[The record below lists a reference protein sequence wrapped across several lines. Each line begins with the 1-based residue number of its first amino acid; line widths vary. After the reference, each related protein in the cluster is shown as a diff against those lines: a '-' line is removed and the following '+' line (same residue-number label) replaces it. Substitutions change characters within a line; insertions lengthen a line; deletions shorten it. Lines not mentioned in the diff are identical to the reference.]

1 MSNLR
6 VAIIGAGRVRESGK
20 RTGFGTAHNHV
31 RGWIA
36 APNCEVVAVADI
48 VEENARVFAD
58 EYSIPQIFT
67 DYATMLRE
75 VKPDCVSLCVWPH
88 LHAPMVIA
96 CAKAGVKLIHC
107 EKPMAPTWGE
117 AKAMVRACEKAKCQ
131 LTFNHQN
138 RFEERWNTAKRL
150 LDEGVIGTLRRMEG
164 HWGDMFDVGTH
175 WLDLFNMY
183 NNETPADWVLAQIHR
198 DGDPK
203 SFGVSVE
210 SQAMVHV
217 HYTNDV
223 YGLLLMGAGHT
234 IWAEHRLLGTDG
246 IIEVAWP
253 EVRVWGKNDIE
264 PRILPGEASENPVT
278 DTIVELVDAY
288 RAGREPATSA
298 VKALRATEIIFATY
312 ESSRRRGRV
321 DLPLT
326 IDGNPLH
333 AMIEAGEI

>member
-1 MSNLR
+1 MSKLR
-6 VAIIGAGRVRESGK
+6 AAIVGAGRAKNSELK
-20 RTGFGTAHNHV
+20 TGYGTAHNHV
-31 RGWIA
+31 RGWMA
-36 APNCEVVAVADI
+36 APDCEVVAVVDI
-48 VEENARVFAD
+48 VEENAKAFAE
-58 EYSIPQIFT
+58 EYNIPQTFT
-67 DYATMLRE
+67 DYQVMLRD

-96 CAKAGVKLIHC
+96 CAEAGVKLIHC
-107 EKPMAPTWGE
+107 EKPMATTWGE
-117 AKAMVRACEKAKCQ
+117 AKAMVAACEKVGCQ

-164 HWGDMFDVGTH
+164 HWGDMMDVGPH

-183 NNETPADWVLAQIHR
+183 NNETPANWVFAQIHR
-198 DGDPK
+198 EGNPAA
-203 SFGVSVE
+203 FNVQVE
-210 SQAMVHV
+210 SQAMVHI

-253 EVRVWGKNDIE
+253 EVRVWGKGDGE
-264 PRILPGEASENPVT
+264 WRILSGEASEFPVT
-278 DTIVELVDAY
+278 DTIVELVAAY
-288 RAGREPATSA
+288 REKREPATSA
-298 VKALRATEIIFATY
+298 AKALRATEVVFATY

-321 DLPLT
+321 DLPLD
-326 IDGNPLH
+326 IDDNPLH
-333 AMIEAGEI
+333 AMIAAGEI